1 MELETA
7 IDVIESVSGF
17 DDESTSVGEAWQTI
31 LNHLNPHIGSSFDS
45 YLLEECQEENKQLRE
60 AIKQG
65 KSLLIQAKGEIKLH
79 KDNFRALKAEYE
91 PERARRA
98 TEKKRRQKLR
108 RKIDRL
114 KEENRQLKELL
125 QTIINE
131 EWLKGNSIEKVTH
144 KVISITKPPFPPTAL
159 IKT

>member
-45 YLLEECQEENKQLRE
+45 YLLEECQQENRELRE
-60 AIKQG
+60 AIRQG

-114 KEENRQLKELL
+114 KEENRNLKELL
-125 QTIINE
+125 QTIVDE
-131 EWLKGNSIEKVTH
+131 EWLNGSPIEEVARK
-144 KVISITKPPFPPTAL
+144 AL
-159 IKT
+159 SNT